1 MTGRRAS
8 AALIGNPVRGAGTT
22 AGLRD
27 AEGDA
32 VVLGDALA
40 VDDGLGCEG
49 VAVGL
54 GDGVG
59 LGIALGEVAAV
70 ADGLALEAAGAAVV
84 PIANT
89 ASAPTATMPAIASRS
104 GLMARLI
111 DPPTLWISTESSV
124 SLRGRGDARG
134 GAENTRC
141 ASNGP
146 MTRAGR
152 WRVRTPAP
160 AIGGALVLPSSA

>member
-89 ASAPTATMPAIASRS
+89 ASAPT
-104 GLMARLI
+104 
-111 DPPTLWISTESSV
+111 
-124 SLRGRGDARG
+124 
-134 GAENTRC
+134 
-141 ASNGP
+141 
-146 MTRAGR
+146 
-152 WRVRTPAP
+152 
-160 AIGGALVLPSSA
+160 